1 MRPIYNLTEKI
12 EKKYETQF
20 LRQSNI
26 KECDWKKK

>member
-1 MRPIYNLTEKI
+1 MRQIYNLTEKN

-26 KECDWKKK
+26 KGCD